1 MSIALPMP
9 ATRRGAL
16 AACTATAVL
25 LTALLAGCVHP
36 ITMITETAPPRSQA
50 HLVPKKVAYVMT
62 DADRDQEVV
71 TPGGSGDRVSYFPY
85 RDLEKSIRDALRAV
99 YRDVVVLR
107 TAGDAKANEAAG
119 VSLVFAPR
127 IRTDSSSS
135 SFISWPPTS
144 FTAEVS
150 CVVTDAAG
158 AEVTRVK
165 ATGNGTAEFGEFKG
179 DFGLAARRAATR
191 LTTQLS
197 SEIRRDDK
205 LR

>member
-1 MSIALPMP
+1 MQFSIPMT
-9 ATRRGAL
+9 AIRHGTAL
-16 AACTATAVL
+16 ALATL
-25 LTALLAGCVHP
+25 LLAGCVHP

-50 HLVPKKVAYVMT
+50 HLIPKKVAYVMT
-62 DADRDQEVV
+62 DADRDKEVV

-119 VSLVFAPR
+119 VSLVFTPR
-127 IRTDSSSS
+127 ITTDSSSS
-135 SFISWPPTS
+135 SWISWPPTS

-158 AEVTRVK
+158 AEITRVR
-165 ATGNGTAEFGEFKG
+165 AAGNGTAEFGEFKG

-191 LTTQLS
+191 LTSQLS
-197 SEIRRDDK
+197 SEIRRSEK

>member
-1 MSIALPMP
+1 MMFFTLPMT
-9 ATRRGAL
+9 AMRRGAL
-16 AACTATAVL
+16 MACAGVA
-25 LTALLAGCVHP
+25 ALLAGCVHP
-36 ITMITETAPPRSQA
+36 ITMISETAPPRVQA

-62 DADRDQEVV
+62 DADRDLEVI
-71 TPGGSGDRVSYFPY
+71 TPGGSGDRVSYYPY

-119 VSLVFAPR
+119 VSLVFLPR
-127 IRTDSSSS
+127 IKTESSSTS
-135 SFISWPPTS
+135 WISWPPTS
-144 FTAEVS
+144 FTVEVS

-158 AEVTRVK
+158 AEVTRVR
-165 ATGNGTAEFGEFKG
+165 ATGEGAAAFGEFKG

-191 LTTQLS
+191 LTSQLG
-197 SEIRRDDK
+197 SEIRRDEK

>member
-1 MSIALPMP
+1 MQFLFRPATIALS
-9 ATRRGAL
+9 AL
-16 AACTATAVL
+16 L
-25 LTALLAGCVHP
+25 LLAGCVHP
-36 ITMITETAPPRSQA
+36 ITMITETAPARSQA

-62 DADRDQEVV
+62 DADRDLEVV
-71 TPGGSGDRVSYFPY
+71 TPGGSGDRVSYYPY

-119 VSLVFAPR
+119 VSLVFSPR
-127 IRTDSSSS
+127 IKTDSSSS
-135 SFISWPPTS
+135 SLISWPPTS

-158 AEVTRVK
+158 AEVSRVR
-165 ATGNGTAEFGEFKG
+165 AVGNGTAEFGEFKG

-191 LTTQLS
+191 LTSQLS
-197 SEIRRDDK
+197 SEIRRNEK
-205 LR
+205 LLR

>member
-1 MSIALPMP
+1 MAMGSSLLSATVRLASAAALM
-9 ATRRGAL
+9 
-16 AACTATAVL
+16 
-25 LTALLAGCVHP
+25 ALLAGCVHP

-50 HLVPKKVAYVMT
+50 HLLPKKVAYVMT
-62 DADRDQEVV
+62 DALRDVEVI
-71 TPGGSGDRVSYFPY
+71 TPGGSGDRVSYYPY

-119 VSLVFAPR
+119 VSLVFTPQ
-127 IRTDSSSS
+127 IKTDSSSS
-135 SFISWPPTS
+135 SWISWPPTS

-158 AEVTRVK
+158 AEITRVR

-179 DFGLAARRAATR
+179 DFGLAARRAAAR
-191 LTTQLS
+191 LTSQLS
-197 SEIRRDDK
+197 SEIRKNEK

>member
-1 MSIALPMP
+1 MH
-9 ATRRGAL
+9 
-16 AACTATAVL
+16 C
-25 LTALLAGCVHP
+25 
-36 ITMITETAPPRSQA
+36 
-50 HLVPKKVAYVMT
+50 
-62 DADRDQEVV
+62 
-71 TPGGSGDRVSYFPY
+71 
-85 RDLEKSIRDALRAV
+85 AV

-107 TAGDAKANEAAG
+107 TAGDAKANESAG

-127 IRTDSSSS
+127 IRTDSSST

-158 AEVTRVK
+158 AEVTRVR
-165 ATGNGTAEFGEFKG
+165 ATANGSAEFGEFKG

-191 LTTQLS
+191 LTAQLS
-197 SEIRRDDK
+197 SEIRRDEK

>member
-1 MSIALPMP
+1 MQSLFRPASIALS
-9 ATRRGAL
+9 
-16 AACTATAVL
+16 
-25 LTALLAGCVHP
+25 ALLLLLLGGCVHP

-50 HLVPKKVAYVMT
+50 YLVPKKVAYVMT
-62 DADRDQEVV
+62 DADRDLEVI
-71 TPGGSGDRVSYFPY
+71 TPGGSGDRVSYYPY

-107 TAGDAKANEAAG
+107 SAGDAKANEAAG
-119 VSLVFAPR
+119 VSLVFSPR
-127 IRTDSSSS
+127 IKTDSSSS
-135 SFISWPPTS
+135 SWISWPPTS

-158 AEVTRVK
+158 TELTRVR
-165 ATGNGTAEFGEFKG
+165 AVGNGAAEFGEFKG

-191 LTTQLS
+191 LTAQLS
-197 SEIRRDDK
+197 SEIRRNEK

>member
-1 MSIALPMP
+1 MQSLFRPASIALS
-9 ATRRGAL
+9 
-16 AACTATAVL
+16 VL
-25 LTALLAGCVHP
+25 LLLLLGGCVHP

-50 HLVPKKVAYVMT
+50 YLVPKKVAYVMT
-62 DADRDQEVV
+62 DADRDLEVI
-71 TPGGSGDRVSYFPY
+71 TPGGSGDRVSYYPY

-107 TAGDAKANEAAG
+107 SAGDAKANEAAG
-119 VSLVFAPR
+119 VSLVFSPR
-127 IRTDSSSS
+127 IKTDSSSS
-135 SFISWPPTS
+135 SWISWPPTS

-158 AEVTRVK
+158 TEVTRVR
-165 ATGNGTAEFGEFKG
+165 AAGNGTAEFGEFKG

-191 LTTQLS
+191 LTAQLS
-197 SEIRRDDK
+197 SEIRRNEK